1 SVTMRRVPWMV
12 SVGLPMDIALAN
24 VKTRL
29 IWGSAAG
36 GGALLIALSLA
47 WAFSSRI
54 IRPLRQLS
62 HDASELAAGELSH
75 RTAVCSRDEVGA
87 LATTFNAMAASLEI
101 RHGELIAARE
111 AASSEA
117 VKRARLEQMER
128 QAKETLAAVIDASP
142 VAIVCSDLERMVVVW
157 SRAA

>member
-1 SVTMRRVPWMV
+1 ERFQDGLRLPELPPGSVVQIINENAIVISRSVDGADWVSRDLSGDDNMIRHMAMGEASEAVRWSDMIERITGSVTMRRVPWMV

-24 VKTRL
+24 VKSRL

-36 GGALLIALSLA
+36 GGALLLALSLA

-75 RTAVCSRDEVGA
+75 RTAVCSRDE
-87 LATTFNAMAASLEI
+87 
-101 RHGELIAARE
+101 
-111 AASSEA
+111 
-117 VKRARLEQMER
+117 
-128 QAKETLAAVIDASP
+128 
-142 VAIVCSDLERMVVVW
+142 
-157 SRAA
+157 